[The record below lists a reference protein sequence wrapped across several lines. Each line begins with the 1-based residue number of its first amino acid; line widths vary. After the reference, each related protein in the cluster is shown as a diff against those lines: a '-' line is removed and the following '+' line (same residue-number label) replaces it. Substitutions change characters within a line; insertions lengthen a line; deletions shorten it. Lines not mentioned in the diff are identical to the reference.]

1 MKTNSLPVTALLAVI
16 AAIAFIPVGVAAAAL
31 AFTSTGLVAMLA
43 SDYGRT
49 LEPVRAQA
57 GIVPFEVGVRGAA
70 RLNEAA

>member
-1 MKTNSLPVTALLAVI
+1 MKTTSLPIKALLAVI
-16 AAIAFIPVGVAAAAL
+16 AAVALIPVAPAAAAL
-31 AFTSTGLVAMLA
+31 AFTSTGLIAMLA

-57 GIVPFEVGVRGAA
+57 GIVPFELGGRGAA